1 MKREVAALAAITL
14 AVSLLAACGVETPE
28 VSLPPEDMAPVSAP
42 AADISETERVL
53 GECFK
58 LLGTT
63 DGESADALGG
73 GAANIAADGETL
85 IGRVYTVTL
94 FGGEVEL
101 SSSYDASGRV
111 GAVSAYLPQP
121 DGSEYRAELTDI
133 YGEPALVSGG
143 AGEGGSTWVGWDI
156 DSARLRLIQGYG
168 LCSLEISAIPVQ

>member
-63 DGESADALGG
+63 DGEGSSACL
-73 GAANIAADGETL
+73 
-85 IGRVYTVTL
+85 
-94 FGGEVEL
+94 
-101 SSSYDASGRV
+101 
-111 GAVSAYLPQP
+111 
-121 DGSEYRAELTDI
+121 YRAT
-133 YGEPALVSGG
+133 GCAL
-143 AGEGGSTWVGWDI
+143 W
-156 DSARLRLIQGYG
+156 R
-168 LCSLEISAIPVQ
+168 